1 MFSEFREIKSGKKE
15 LRSFGVV
22 MGIASGLLGG
32 FLLWKGRVSSGFFLI
47 LSAHMFGFAIFAPI
61 LLKPLH
67 KIWMGFAIVMGWIVT
82 RVILIILYY
91 AVLTPISGIARL
103 CGKRFLDTD
112 FKADKE
118 TYWISRREIVRY
130 KGSYEKQF

>member
-15 LRSFGVV
+15 LRSFGIV
-22 MGIASGLLGG
+22 MGVAFALAGGL
-32 FLLWKGRVSSGFFLI
+32 FLRQGKAYSTFFLI
-47 LSAHMFGFAIFAPI
+47 LSAHMFGFSIFVPV

-67 KIWMGFAIVMGWIVT
+67 KIWMGFAVVMGWIVT

-118 TYWISRREIVRY
+118 TYWISRHEIVRY
-130 KGSYEKQF
+130 KSSYEKQF